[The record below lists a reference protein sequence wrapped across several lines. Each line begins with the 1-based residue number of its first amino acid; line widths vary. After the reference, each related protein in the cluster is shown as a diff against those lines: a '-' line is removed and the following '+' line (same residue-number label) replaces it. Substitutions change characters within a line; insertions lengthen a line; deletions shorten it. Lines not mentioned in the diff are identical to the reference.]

1 MPGPLAGLD
10 LTAAW
15 AGAIF
20 LLIGFAGG
28 LFLVNVF
35 VPSGVILAAS
45 STLIGGGVLPWTAA
59 VWARMGVILG
69 CSTSYAI
76 GRALGPRF
84 RNSRFAANRRDLLA
98 RAEGLFARFGALAL
112 FVAYFSGPMRG
123 AVPFA
128 AGLAPLPFLR
138 FQAINV
144 ASAAAWIGATM
155 SPGALL
161 WRMSV

>member
-1 MPGPLAGLD
+1 
-10 LTAAW
+10 
-15 AGAIF
+15 
-20 LLIGFAGG
+20 
-28 LFLVNVF
+28 
-35 VPSGVILAAS
+35 
-45 STLIGGGVLPWTAA
+45 
-59 VWARMGVILG
+59 MGVILG

-112 FVAYFSGPMRG
+112 FVAYSGPMRG

-138 FQAINV
+138 FQAINI